1 MVDRYERGM
10 KVRREILGDEH
21 VDHAE
26 ATKTDLDRDFQEFIT
41 RYAWGEVWSR
51 DVLDRK
57 ERHLVTLAVLCA
69 LGREHELAMHL
80 RATARTGV
88 SPREVAEVLQHVSI
102 YAGLPVAN
110 SAFRLAKEIL
120 PELAAAVADDEAER
134 SMEERET

>member
-1 MVDRYERGM
+1 MVDRYERGV
-10 KVRREILGDEH
+10 KARREILGDEH

-26 ATKTDLDRDFQEFIT
+26 GTKTDLDHDFQEFIT

-51 DVLDRK
+51 NILDRR
-57 ERHLVTLAVLCA
+57 ERHLVTLGVLCA
-69 LGREHELAMHL
+69 LGREHELSMHL

-88 SPREVAEVLQHVSI
+88 SPSEVAEVLQHVSV

-120 PELAAAVADDEAER
+120 PGLADAEDKVER
-134 SMEERET
+134 STEESET

>member
-1 MVDRYERGM
+1 MVDRYEHGM

-21 VDHAE
+21 VDDAE
-26 ATKTDLDRDFQEFIT
+26 ATKTDLDQDFHEFIT

-51 DVLDRK
+51 NVLDRR

-88 SPREVAEVLQHVSI
+88 SPSEIAEVLQHVSV

-120 PELAAAVADDEAER
+120 SELTAVEDDAER
-134 SMEERET
+134 STEESGT